1 MKISSFI
8 LSRRVPIRTRN
19 LPQIGR
25 VWSYFSHDDLLWD
38 SRKSASFSDNS
49 EDDPSGQYRLL
60 FLEVRHITFLGRI
73 ASFRQRDIQAAGIHH
88 STDRVRSREIAVYR
102 EQWRTIV
109 AYSGTQVAKTIT
121 FEILCFF
128 ISFSLW
134 NSYRCQFEIKVKGF
148 LLSAS
153 GALDNTDKLFFPKVL
168 TIGWRGNCGARD
180 DSGGRTSYRWGC
192 EGPAHG

>member
-1 MKISSFI
+1 MCCSGVAQAPVVVPSKQPGHLLPQFISLCHRDPMKISSFI

-109 AYSGTQVAKTIT
+109 ACSGTQVAKTII
-121 FEILCFF
+121 FEILCF
-128 ISFSLW
+128 SFHSP
-134 NSYRCQFEIKVKGF
+134 
-148 LLSAS
+148 S
-153 GALDNTDKLFFPKVL
+153 GTVIDANL
-168 TIGWRGNCGARD
+168 RSR
-180 DSGGRTSYRWGC
+180 
-192 EGPAHG
+192 